1 MTEKELHRLKR
12 GELLELLV
20 EQGEL
25 VEKQQKELDSLREQ
39 VKSLNARLE
48 ERQIAISQSGSLAEA
63 SLKLSGI
70 FEAAQ
75 KAADL
80 YLDNVRP
87 QHDLDPDYCGS
98 GGGAGFLPA
107 SSRSENLRAFDDAD
121 PAGRRDYP
129 GCTGIRIQDG

>member
-25 VEKQQKELDSLREQ
+25 VQKQQKELDSLREQ

-80 YLDNVRP
+80 YLDNVRG
-87 QHDLDPDYCGS
+87 QAGGS
-98 GGGAGFLPA
+98 GFGQNPGGF
-107 SSRSENLRAFDDAD
+107 R
-121 PAGRRDYP
+121 
-129 GCTGIRIQDG
+129 

>member
-39 VKSLNARLE
+39 VKSLSARLE
-48 ERQIAISQSGSLAEA
+48 ERQIAISESGSLAEA
-63 SLKLSGI
+63 SLKLSDI

-80 YLDNVRP
+80 YLDNIRA
-87 QHDLDPDYCGS
+87 QAGGS
-98 GGGAGFLPA
+98 GSGQNPGGF
-107 SSRSENLRAFDDAD
+107 R
-121 PAGRRDYP
+121 
-129 GCTGIRIQDG
+129 